1 MSCHVVGQTN
11 LETALY
17 AYIFEYFVT
26 TSASTVIQHIRGR
39 LPLGLALPFFSK
51 MNGYIFIS
59 LLFLCGC
66 VYFTIVP
73 TKVCAPALFK
83 IYTV

>member
-26 TSASTVIQHIRGR
+26 TSASPATRRGVD
-39 LPLGLALPFFSK
+39 PFYETRAFAQI
-51 MNGYIFIS
+51 YF
-59 LLFLCGC
+59 LLC